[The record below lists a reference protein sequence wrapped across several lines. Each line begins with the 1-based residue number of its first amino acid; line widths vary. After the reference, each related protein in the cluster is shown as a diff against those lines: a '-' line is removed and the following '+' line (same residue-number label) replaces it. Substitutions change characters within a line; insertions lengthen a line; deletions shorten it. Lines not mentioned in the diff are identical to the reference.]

1 MILIWLNLSY
11 ILLLPT
17 PRSNWQ
23 ILSFQPAALSI
34 AVCSCAVVISLL
46 SWTNKNREWDVSL
59 SKGVPSLLTGE
70 MFIVSSKFYVAVVQ
84 LPSVKYLTLLQYCSR
99 LPIAHQRNTLWWGY
113 WLGFITMLY
122 ASSTSR
128 CLHVSRVY
136 VMSEDFIL
144 FLFTWFCA
152 HLSPP
157 WQSIKTVLLILRLR

>member
-1 MILIWLNLSY
+1 
-11 ILLLPT
+11 
-17 PRSNWQ
+17 
-23 ILSFQPAALSI
+23 
-34 AVCSCAVVISLL
+34 
-46 SWTNKNREWDVSL
+46 
-59 SKGVPSLLTGE
+59 

-84 LPSVKYLTLLQYCSR
+84 PPSVKYLTLLQYCSR
-99 LPIAHQRNTLWWGY
+99 HPIAHQLNTLWWGY

-122 ASSTSR
+122 SSSTSR

-157 WQSIKTVLLILRLR
+157 WQSIKTVLLILRLRYGYHVDQDMISTKLISTHIIQWSFLILDAPLLLFQCKVQTVVVLRKWYLLLPRDEYTSRYCVDTV